1 MSSSAGPVEGFDAP
15 ATAGRKSAR
24 AAAMAA
30 DACGSMGVAEATAT
44 ASESVSTM
52 AGPASAADFA
62 EADDDTVAALV
73 ALTVT

>member
-1 MSSSAGPVEGFDAP
+1 
-15 ATAGRKSAR
+15 
-24 AAAMAA
+24 
-30 DACGSMGVAEATAT
+30 MGVAEATAT
-44 ASESVSTM
+44 ASASASTM